1 MISSLDHLNLS
12 IPNFHATVL
21 WYKQVLG
28 FEEVEG
34 GIQGSQPWTILRAGD
49 ALLCLYEA
57 QEERADGAMNHIGLR
72 ITDRVALEAALAEHK
87 IPVQYGGAYEHP
99 HSTAFYVSD
108 PAGNTLE
115 LAVWDQDQIQFPG
128 SGVKA

>member
-12 IPNFHATVL
+12 IPNFQETVT
-21 WYKQVLG
+21 WYEQVLG
-28 FEEVEG
+28 FKQVEG
-34 GIQGSQPWTILRAGD
+34 GVQDGQLWTILRAGD

-57 QEERADGAMNHIGLR
+57 QEDRANGAMNHIGLR
-72 ITDRVALEAALAEHK
+72 ITDRAALEASLAKHS
-87 IPVQYGGAYEHP
+87 VQVGYGGAYEHP

-115 LAVWDQDQIQFPG
+115 LAVWDGDRIQFPG
-128 SGVKA
+128 